1 MSTTTLSS
9 PVELLC
15 AIDPG
20 ARGAIALFHGHE
32 VLVRDLPHLAGEVDP
47 DALTGLIEAS
57 HPTRSG
63 VLTGQRTFA
72 SANTSHPASSGV
84 LLVLEK
90 QQYMPLRRQ
99 GVTSHPGGKGVY
111 QKGLNYGVLLG
122 YCRTMRAV
130 QGWAILEVTPQ
141 AWKRRLGLSSDK
153 EQSRAMARD
162 LFPQLATELK
172 YKAHEGRA
180 EALLLGVYA
189 RRHLL

>member
-1 MSTTTLSS
+1 MSPTTLSR

-20 ARGAIALFHGHE
+20 AHGALALFHAHE

-57 HPTRSG
+57 HPAG
-63 VLTGQRTFA
+63 
-72 SANTSHPASSGV
+72 SGV

-99 GVTSHPGGKGVY
+99 GTTSQPGGKGVY

-130 QGWAILEVTPQ
+130 RGWGILEVTPQ

-162 LFPQLATELK
+162 LFPQLALDLK
-172 YKAHEGRA
+172 YKVHEGRA